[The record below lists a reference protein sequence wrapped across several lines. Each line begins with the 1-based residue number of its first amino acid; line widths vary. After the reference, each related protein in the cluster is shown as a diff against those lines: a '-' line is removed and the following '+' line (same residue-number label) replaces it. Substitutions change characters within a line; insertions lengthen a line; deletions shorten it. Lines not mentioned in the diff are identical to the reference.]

1 MAYHAHSRHR
11 TFPDLWRLALQLNL
25 CLDCKV
31 TEKGVLCASLDTL
44 ELTVEEE
51 EGLKLTEIYQ
61 TMPHNLWDEKCSPP
75 TTSIKKMFKG

>member
-1 MAYHAHSRHR
+1 MLISNFLHFVFLSPFFFR
-11 TFPDLWRLALQLNL
+11 
-25 CLDCKV
+25 
-31 TEKGVLCASLDTL
+31 KGVLCASLDTL

-75 TTSIKKMFKG
+75 TT